1 MIYLILKNIAYL
13 FSYLPRL
20 ITMPLGKIF
29 GLTFFFLEF
38 LMMTST
44 VIGRRKEFY
53 FKNYENEE
61 TALEAAIKYR
71 NELLS

>member
-1 MIYLILKNIAYL
+1 MKNYIRV
-13 FSYLPRL
+13 SMRNEK
-20 ITMPLGKIF
+20 MKKKHGKYP
-29 GLTFFFLEF
+29 
-38 LMMTST
+38 
-44 VIGRRKEFY
+44 RKEFY